1 MPTPFFQILPNPS
14 PPNSLLPPTPTP
26 TAHSVVLFL
35 WLNGWSRHIWCAIL
49 LNDIMDVHMSNLGTL
64 MHILWVHTE
73 FTELT
78 CNVAFCWY
86 SNLIR
91 HTHTH
96 THTHTH
102 STAQHSTAQHS
113 TAQHSTAHSGPI
125 EWHTHIKIYLHQM
138 LCAHSSY
145 LYYIEWIIHWYQK
158 LMSFLFKNYSLV
170 TAISVD

>member
-64 MHILWVHTE
+64 MHILWVHTMSLLSWHVMWL
-73 FTELT
+73 FAGT
-78 CNVAFCWY
+78 
-86 SNLIR
+86 LIWSD
-91 HTHTH
+91 TH

-113 TAQHSTAHSGPI
+113 TAQHSTLI